1 MIKQTLITISLFL
14 SISLSNAKESEK
26 YVAIGKSSWYS
37 VKCNGGTKTA
47 SGQKLNNNSNTAAH
61 KTLPF
66 GTLVRVTNLKNGKS
80 EVVKI
85 NNRGPYI
92 KGRIIDVTIGVAKKL
107 DFVNSGI
114 VEVKIE
120 VVD

>member
-37 VKCNGGTKTA
+37 VKCNGGTRTA

-85 NNRGPYI
+85 TDRGPHI
-92 KGRIIDVTIGVAKKL
+92 KNRIIDLTVGVAEKL
-107 DFVNSGI
+107 GFKNNGI
-114 VEVKIE
+114 TTVKIE
-120 VVD
+120 KL